1 MSRLIDKVVQKI
13 TVSYCRLSI
22 VGSQD
27 GFLTQEAV
35 RTLLFREY
43 DIEIVVGSNLQLRIH
58 FELAYKSHP
67 EAKYIYVCESMDTLL
82 DDMRQAAYC
91 CNFSISDVFPLFADK
106 PLLRKQPFDVLDKL
120 YEHVAWKRVT
130 MMESNG
136 VVDAVLQMMEQERKQ
151 SAKYMLAQL
160 QSVSIDW
167 NQLEDTMMAL
177 SNVIC
182 QAIKA
187 GVYDEIEQEIN
198 AINQDFQTWIDMHY
212 FAQQNSSALLKAK
225 CVNKV
230 LPYLSSQ
237 YKRED
242 KLALIVVD
250 GLAHWQY
257 AILREYLQQHEL
269 CPKDDVTL
277 AWLPTITMLSRQ
289 AIFRGDYP
297 LQDYKQ
303 SPENERKL
311 WEQYWKL
318 ENFSPFEIQYLCD
331 KDEFAINEGVNRLAY
346 VTVEMD
352 EKMHSSSDYKDLCS
366 LTENWCPRI
375 TEKIKLLLDNGY
387 NICLTTDHGS
397 ILSQGWR
404 KLSQVEKVF
413 LYKDGSRGK
422 RHLIYNNKEEQA
434 SFLEQNNEQV
444 SLLSHDN
451 WIAIRDN
458 ACFENKNQTII
469 THGGSHF
476 MEVVIPF
483 IKIER

>member
-1 MSRLIDKVVQKI
+1 MDRLIDKVVQKI
-13 TVSYCRLSI
+13 TVNYCRLSI
-22 VGSQD
+22 VGSHD
-27 GFLTQEAV
+27 GFLTQESV
-35 RTLLFREY
+35 RSLLLREY
-43 DIEIVVGSNLQLRIH
+43 GIEIVGGSNLQLRIH
-58 FELAYKSHP
+58 FELEYKAHL
-67 EAKYIYVCESMDTLL
+67 EAKYIYVCESIDTLL
-82 DDMRQAAYC
+82 DDMRQEAYC

-106 PLLRKQPFDVLDKL
+106 PLLRKQPFDVLEKL
-120 YEHVAWKRVT
+120 YEHVAWKKVT
-130 MMESNG
+130 IMESRG
-136 VVDAVLQMMEQERKQ
+136 VLVSVLQMMEQERKL

-160 QSVSIDW
+160 QAISIDW
-167 NQLEDTMMAL
+167 NQTKETMMAL
-177 SNVIC
+177 SNVIS

-187 GVYDEIEQEIN
+187 GVYGEIEDEIN
-198 AINQDFQTWIDMHY
+198 AINQDFQDWINQHY
-212 FAQQNSSALLKAK
+212 FSQQNSSALLKAR

-230 LPYLSSQ
+230 LPYISSQ

-257 AILREYLQQHEL
+257 AILQDYLMQQGLH
-269 CPKDDVTL
+269 PQGDVTL
-277 AWLPTITMLSRQ
+277 AWIPTITMLSRQ

-311 WEQYWKL
+311 WEQYWKK
-318 ENFSPFEIQYLCD
+318 ENFSPFEIQYLYD
-331 KDEFAINEGVNRLAY
+331 KDEFAINEGVKRLAY

-366 LTENWCPRI
+366 LTENWCPRM
-375 TEKIKLLLDNGY
+375 TEKIKLLLNTGY
-387 NICLTTDHGS
+387 SICLTTDHGS
-397 ILSQGWR
+397 ILSHEWR

-434 SFLEQNNEQV
+434 SFLEQNKGDV
-444 SLLSHDN
+444 PLLSHDN
-451 WIAIRDN
+451 WMAIRDN
-458 ACFENKNQTII
+458 ACFDNKNQTII